1 MITGPIEEARVH
13 MERVLDLEPNYWV
26 IHNLNAWI
34 YYFEEKYNK
43 GIEACVRAR
52 ELNPG
57 FTENNWLFFL
67 NYAKIGEGE
76 KAAAELQTIVRKNP
90 VSAKF
95 ADEIPK
101 AYKESGIPGL
111 FIWLIKLNM
120 KRPVPDEG
128 LSGNPFFI
136 SWWYAILGDREHAV
150 YWLEKNMKSNMEFY
164 YLSLIATN
172 PDFDILR
179 SDSRFLAIIEQTGL
193 SRYNTRKAK

>member
-1 MITGPIEEARVH
+1 MD
-13 MERVLDLEPNYWV
+13 RVLDLEPNYWV

>member
-1 MITGPIEEARVH
+1 
-13 MERVLDLEPNYWV
+13 V

-34 YYFEEKYNK
+34 YYFEGKYNK

-67 NYAKIGEGE
+67 NYAKMGEGE
-76 KAAAELQTIVRKNP
+76 KAAAELQTIVRKNH
-90 VSAKF
+90 VSSQY

-101 AYKESGIPGL
+101 AYKKSGIPGL
-111 FIWLIKLNM
+111 FVWLIELNM
-120 KRPVPDEG
+120 KRPVAAEG
-128 LSGNPFFI
+128 LTGESFYI
-136 SWWYAILGDREHAV
+136 AWWYAILGDREHAV
-150 YWLEKNMKSNMEFY
+150 YWLGKNIEKNKGTIYF
-164 YLSLIATN
+164 SLIATN

-179 SDSRFLAIIEQTGL
+179 SDPRFLAIIEQIGF